1 MLRPSKH
8 GAGFFNGLLGVDI
21 VLVRRLLSQRRIAL
35 RFSDHAFI
43 EARKDGLTTVDL
55 RAASEHGE
63 VIEDYG
69 ARALLLHF
77 TAHDRLP
84 YHIVLEYGRGRVAS
98 VVTAYVPDAK
108 EWEPD
113 WKTRRKR
120 KRR

>member
-1 MLRPSKH
+1 M
-8 GAGFFNGLLGVDI
+8 DI
-21 VLVRRLLSQRRIAL
+21 GQVRQLLSQRRVAL

-43 EARKDGLTTVDL
+43 EARKDGLTAADL
-55 RAASEHGE
+55 RRACEHGD

-69 ARALLLHF
+69 PRALLLYL
-77 TAHDRLP
+77 TADDRLP
-84 YHIVLEYGRGRVAS
+84 YHIVLEYVGRGRFAT

-113 WKTRRKR
+113 WKRRRTR

>member
-1 MLRPSKH
+1 M
-8 GAGFFNGLLGVDI
+8 DI
-21 VLVRRLLSQRRIAL
+21 VRVRRLLSQRRLAL

-43 EARKDGLTTVDL
+43 EARKDGLTTADL
-55 RAASEHGE
+55 RAACEHGE

-69 ARALLLHF
+69 ARSLVLHF
-77 TAHDRLP
+77 TSDDRLP
-84 YHIVLEYGRGRVAS
+84 YHIVVEYVGRGRLAT